1 MRAPIPF
8 ADRQDAACRLA
19 EALVAWRGHHPL
31 VLAVPRGAVPMGQVV
46 AEELGGEL
54 DVVQVRKLG
63 APFNPE
69 LAVGAVDESGWRS
82 ISPHAR
88 LAGADPAYIEEETR
102 RELERMRQRRA
113 RWSPLRPPVDPAG
126 RVVIVVDDG
135 VATGQSMI
143 AALHAVR
150 SRHPQHLI
158 CAVGVAPPDTLDLLR
173 SQADEVVCLVAPPDF
188 QAVGEYYRDFRQVED
203 AEVEAILAQA
213 AGAGRGKP

>member
-1 MRAPIPF
+1 MGQFI
-8 ADRQDAACRLA
+8 A
-19 EALVAWRGHHPL
+19 EA
-31 VLAVPRGAVPMGQVV
+31 
-46 AEELGGEL
+46 LGGEL

-69 LAVGAVDESGWRS
+69 LAVGAVDETGWRS
-82 ISPHAR
+82 VSPHAR
-88 LAGADPAYIEEETR
+88 LAGADPAYIETETR
-102 RELERMRQRRA
+102 QELERMRQRRA

-126 RVVIVVDDG
+126 RVAIVVDDG

-150 SRHPQHLI
+150 AKGPARLI
-158 CAVGVAPPDTLDLLR
+158 CAVGVAPPDTLDQLR
-173 SQADEVVCLVAPPDF
+173 EQADEVVCLATPVDF

-213 AGAGRGKP
+213 AGAGQGRP